1 MRWMTI
7 ANVGTAFI
15 GKKRGILCQANAT
28 DTLQREYRL
37 RMAALLM
44 TGLLPMKT
52 IIVEN
57 IVPILQERARP
68 KNPLKK
74 SLKDSLCRKI

>member
-7 ANVGTAFI
+7 TIVGTAFI
-15 GKKRGILCQANAT
+15 GKKRGIRCLANVT

-37 RMAALLM
+37 RMVALLM

-68 KNPLKK
+68 KNPLKE
-74 SLKDSLCRKI
+74 L